1 MGYGWVLVGL
11 WLGIG
16 WVVSGLWLGCG
27 WAVIGYWLGYG
38 WVMVGYWLGYGW
50 VLVGLWKHTR
60 LHHVITVQ
68 TVYFLVF
75 DRLLEHRKQMR
86 NDR

>member
-1 MGYGWVLVGL
+1 MIGDCLGYGWVLVGL

-27 WAVIGYWLGYG
+27 WAVI
-38 WVMVGYWLGYGW
+38 GYWLGYGW

-75 DRLLEHRKQMR
+75 DRLLEHRKQMHS
-86 NDR
+86 DR